1 MKRFEGIFFF
11 GHNEKNLAVK
21 LAQKTEEGK
30 KSSEAH
36 KAFSSCGKTGE
47 IVEKLFFFKKLVCN
61 QIHSS
66 FLQNEKESN
75 FTHTSNLL
83 GKKKQKVASKDLAVG
98 SFPHAAA
105 APAARL
111 CCTAARPPGALR
123 AGGSS

>member
-47 IVEKLFFFKKLVCN
+47 IVEKLRLVCS
-61 QIHSS
+61 QIHSG
-66 FLQNEKESN
+66 FLQNEKEAN
-75 FTHTSNLL
+75 FTHTSYLL

-98 SFPHAAA
+98 SFPTL
-105 APAARL
+105 PLLLQQGCAARL
-111 CCTAARPPGALR
+111 PARPAH
-123 AGGSS
+123 